1 MERIFEYELKESDL
15 AITVNG
21 IVGQV
26 IKKCLK
32 LKAHEWCHAK
42 YTKGGVTV
50 TGLDG
55 NIRTVYANE
64 KILPGETVKVRLS
77 DPPQALEEHRVE
89 AVKGELDILYEDEDI
104 LIVNKPA
111 GIVVHPCFGH
121 YYDTVSNIVAY
132 YYENKG
138 MDVICRS
145 IGRLDRETSGALLFA
160 KNKASAGRLF
170 DQREIGTSGRTYHAI
185 VQGWVEKDFDT
196 IDKPIEPIPGVKLLR
211 RTCEE
216 PDGQNAVTHYKVLQR
231 ACIDGE
237 KISLIEAHIETGRT
251 HQIRVHMQSIGHP
264 LLGDILYGYPGK
276 NHGFERAL
284 LHAVRLKCRQPF
296 AEKEIDIYASYPEDF
311 EAAIKKFN

>member
-1 MERIFEYELKESDL
+1 MERFFEYELKEADL
-15 AITVNG
+15 QITIDG

-26 IKKCLK
+26 IKNCLK
-32 LKAHEWCHAK
+32 LKAHEWSHAK

-50 TGLDG
+50 IGIDG
-55 NIRTVYANE
+55 NVRSVYANE
-64 KILPGETVKVRLS
+64 KMTVGERVRVRLT

-89 AVKGELDILYEDEDI
+89 AVEGELQILYEDEDL

-121 YYDTVSNIVAY
+121 YYDTISNIVAY

-138 MDVICRS
+138 LDVICRS

-170 DQREIGTSGRTYHAI
+170 NQREIGTSGRTYHAI

-196 IDKPIEPIPGVKLLR
+196 INKPIEPIPGVKLLR

-216 PDGQNAVTHYKVLQR
+216 PDGQSAVTHYKVLTR
-231 ACIDGE
+231 AMIDDE
-237 KISLIEAHIETGRT
+237 KVSFIEANIDTGRT

-264 LLGDILYGYPGK
+264 LLGDLLYGYPEK

-284 LHAVRLKCRQPF
+284 LHAVRLKCKQPF
-296 AEKEIDIYASYPEDF
+296 TEKEIEIYA
-311 EAAIKKFN
+311 